1 MSANKLV
8 LLDCDSTLSAIEG
21 IDELGRLRGAE
32 TFGAVEAMTREA
44 MEGGTSMESIFAR
57 RLELIRP
64 TLAELL
70 SIGTLYISHVEP
82 TAKESIQQLQA
93 DGWNVAIVSG
103 GFTQAILPLAN
114 HLGVTVV
121 EAVVLKFDQKGNYA
135 GFDPGCAT
143 ARTRGKNVVA
153 ERLKKT
159 QGATV
164 SVMVGDGASDLEVKG
179 DVDYVIGFGRYAVR
193 EKVRVGA
200 DAFIYSLSE
209 LPAILRRL

>member
-32 TFGAVEAMTREA
+32 TFSAVEAMTREA

-64 TLAELL
+64 TSTELS
-70 SIGTLYISHVEP
+70 SIGALYISHVEP

-93 DGWNVAIVSG
+93 AGWNVAIVSG

-114 HLGVTVV
+114 YLGVTTV
-121 EAVVLKFDQKGNYA
+121 EAVILRFDEQGCYT
-135 GFDPGCAT
+135 GFDPECPT

-153 ERLKKT
+153 GRLKKGL
-159 QGATV
+159 GATI

-179 DVDYVIGFGRYAVR
+179 DVDYVVGFGRYAVR
-193 EKVRVGA
+193 EKVKAEA
-200 DAFIYSLSE
+200 DAFIHSLAE
-209 LPAILRRL
+209 LPAILQRL

>member
-32 TFGAVEAMTREA
+32 TFSAVEAMTREA

-57 RLELIRP
+57 RLDLIQP
-64 TLAELL
+64 TSAELL
-70 SIGTLYISHVEP
+70 SIGALYISHVEP
-82 TAKESIQQLQA
+82 TAKDSIQQLQGE
-93 DGWNVAIVSG
+93 GWTVAIVSG
-103 GFTQAILPLAN
+103 GFTQAILPLAH
-114 HLGVTVV
+114 HLGVATV
-121 EAVVLKFDQKGNYA
+121 EAVVLKFDEMGNYA
-135 GFDPGCAT
+135 GFEPECPT

-153 ERLKKT
+153 ERLKRT
-159 QGATV
+159 LGATV

-193 EKVRVGA
+193 EKVKAEA
-200 DAFIYSLSE
+200 DAFIHSLSE
-209 LPAILRRL
+209 LPAILQRL